1 MLHQALDDCRRA
13 RSTTSMEQHFGCA
26 SGCLYFERFFHEAKI
41 KKVSLHDNIIFSMKN
56 LLSLAIFTLLA
67 VAGMAQDRCYWVFFT
82 DKNDTQFDP
91 YTYFDAKAIERYQQ
105 CGADLYDISNYP
117 LNTSYVNTVDGYA
130 TETFGESRWLNAV
143 GITATYEN
151 AMLIEQLSF
160 VERIQEI
167 ETGNMT
173 LASLSQET
181 SMTADNEN
189 NNSILTDQVK
199 RFGGQYFIDKGI
211 DGKGLRICVM
221 DGGFP
226 SVNTHPAFQHLRD
239 NHQILKT
246 YNFPNKKEDVYGWST
261 HGTMVLS
268 CIAGINEKGQK
279 MGLATGAEF
288 LLARTEIDPE
298 PFKEEVWWAQGAEW
312 ADKNGADIINS
323 SLGYGK
329 DRHWTKDMD
338 GTSYVAKAAQK
349 AVEKG
354 ILICNSAG
362 NEGDDSRWMT
372 IITPA
377 DADNVL
383 TVGGI
388 DDDLEHYNHISFS
401 SYGPTAD
408 KRLKPN
414 VVAFGHAQVANPG
427 NGKFTDAYGTSFSS
441 PLTAGFCACAW
452 QTKRD
457 LTALQMKAEIEKSA
471 DLYPYFDYAF
481 GYGVP
486 QAAYFT
492 GDLKP
497 AERSFSFIQEKDGVK
512 ISFPE
517 VIKNQDVFINIEGAD
532 GVLLGYYKATPDS
545 TGIKLRNKDLG
556 QGRKL
561 NVCYNGFTDSCPING
576 NGEKATVNANNFR
589 MRGNDGT
596 FQEIN
601 NEGWQQSFYFQYDYN
616 LFTDTWNG
624 FNRHL
629 AFGKRHYFGKTYRIG
644 FGWGLDWNHFV
655 AKNSLGVNDRKTIM
669 RQMQFRV
676 ELLQRIVM
684 HRIGV
689 NWDLGAYGGIN
700 ITRRV
705 ELREKVTFLDENQ
718 QAVTPAPY
726 DENVSTYLTGCKA
739 MNRFEYGATT
749 KLSYTFAGAINLGV
763 YARYR
768 LSNIITK
775 QDGLIGDPTHQPS
788 PWSFGIEFEIM
799 P

>member
-1 MLHQALDDCRRA
+1 MH
-13 RSTTSMEQHFGCA
+13 G
-26 SGCLYFERFFHEAKI
+26 
-41 KKVSLHDNIIFSMKN
+41 NIIFHMKKH
-56 LLSLAIFTLLA
+56 LFLAIFALLA
-67 VAGMAQDRCYWVFFT
+67 VAGMAQDNCYWVFFT

-91 YTYFDAKAIERYQQ
+91 YAYFDAKAIERYQQ

-117 LNTSYVNTVDGYA
+117 LNDSYVNTVGGYS
-130 TETFGESRWLNAV
+130 TEVFGESRWLNALGV
-143 GITATYEN
+143 TATQEN
-151 AMLIEQLSF
+151 AMLIEQLPF
-160 VERIQEI
+160 VAKVQVI
-167 ETGNMT
+167 ETSSVMASVDCHVAPQSSAPRNDNYRT
-173 LASLSQET
+173 LLIPHSAFRIP
-181 SMTADNEN
+181 
-189 NNSILTDQVK
+189 NSFPSDILTDQLK
-199 RFGGQYFIDKGI
+199 RFGGQHFIDKGI

-226 SVNTHPAFQHLRD
+226 GVDTHKAFKHLRD

-246 YNFPNKKEDVYGWST
+246 YNFPNRKEDVYGWSS

-268 CIAGINEKGQK
+268 CIAGINEQGQK

-338 GTSYVAKAAQK
+338 GTSYVAKAANK

-377 DADNVL
+377 DAENVIC
-383 TVGGI
+383 VGGI
-388 DDDLEHYNHISFS
+388 DANLKDYRHISFS

-408 KRLKPN
+408 KRRKPD
-414 VVAFGHAQVANPG
+414 VVAFGEAQVANPSG
-427 NGKFTDAYGTSFSS
+427 GFTSAFGTSFAS

-452 QTKRD
+452 QTKRN

-497 AERSFSFIQEKDGVK
+497 AERSFNIVQEKDGVRITVANPMENK
-512 ISFPE
+512 DMFIS
-517 VIKNQDVFINIEGAD
+517 VEGTD
-532 GVLLGYYKATPDS
+532 GVLLGYYKTHPGTDDLLL
-545 TGIKLRNKDLG
+545 KNKDLG
-556 QGRKL
+556 EGKKL
-561 NVCYNGFTDSCPING
+561 NVSYNGFYDSCPIHGMGGDINL
-576 NGEKATVNANNFR
+576 KANSNHRLA
-589 MRGNDGT
+589 GNDGT
-596 FQEIN
+596 FQKTAT
-601 NEGWQQSFYFQYDYN
+601 EGWQETVFFQYDYN
-616 LFTDTWNG
+616 LSTNVWNR

-629 AFGKRHYFGKTYRIG
+629 AFGKRHFFGKTYKIG
-644 FGWGLDWNHFV
+644 YGWSLDWNHFV

-669 RQMQFRV
+669 RQMQFRG

-684 HRIGV
+684 HRLGI
-689 NWDLGAYGGIN
+689 NWDLGAYGGVN

-705 ELREKVTFLDENQ
+705 STVDEMKFAVPDPTWNYDDEVTSH
-718 QAVTPAPY
+718 Y
-726 DENVSTYLTGCKA
+726 TGCKA

-749 KLSYTFAGAINLGV
+749 RISYTFMNAINLGI

-768 LSNIITK
+768 LSDIITK
-775 QDGLIGDPTHQPS
+775 QDILIGSPNNQPS
-788 PWSFGIEFEIM
+788 PWSFGIELEIM

>member
-1 MLHQALDDCRRA
+1 MKKPLLTAIML
-13 RSTTSMEQHFGCA
+13 
-26 SGCLYFERFFHEAKI
+26 
-41 KKVSLHDNIIFSMKN
+41 
-56 LLSLAIFTLLA
+56 LLA
-67 VAGMAQDRCYWVFFT
+67 VVGMAQDRCYWVFFT

-117 LNTSYVNTVDGYA
+117 LNDSYVNTVGGYS
-130 TETFGESRWLNAV
+130 TEVFGESRWLNALGV
-143 GITATYEN
+143 TATQEN
-151 AMLIEQLSF
+151 AMLIEQLPF
-160 VERIQEI
+160 VAKVQII
-167 ETGNMT
+167 EAGDMT
-173 LASLSQET
+173 VASIPEG
-181 SMTADNEN
+181 AFEKDDDNKN
-189 NNSILTDQVK
+189 PVLTNQLI
-199 RFGGQYFIDKGI
+199 RFGGQHFIDKGI

-226 SVNTHPAFQHLRD
+226 GVDTHKAFKHLRD

-246 YNFPNKKEDVYGWST
+246 YNFPNRKEDVYGWSS

-268 CIAGINEKGQK
+268 CIAGINEQGQK

-338 GTSYVAKAAQK
+338 GTSYVAKAANK

-377 DADNVL
+377 DAENVIC
-383 TVGGI
+383 VGGI
-388 DDDLEHYNHISFS
+388 DANLKDYRHISFS

-408 KRLKPN
+408 KRRKPD
-414 VVAFGHAQVANPG
+414 VVAFGEAQVANPRG
-427 NGKFTDAYGTSFSS
+427 GFTSAFGTSFAS

-452 QTKRD
+452 QTKRNI
-457 LTALQMKAEIEKSA
+457 TALQMKAEIEKSA

-497 AERSFSFIQEKDGVK
+497 AERSFNLVQEKDGVK
-512 ISFPE
+512 IVVPK
-517 VIKNQDVFINIEGAD
+517 VIENQDVFINVEGTD
-532 GVLLGYYKATPDS
+532 GVLLGYYKVHPDS
-545 TGIKLRNKDLG
+545 TGIKLNNKDFG
-556 QGRKL
+556 QGKKL
-561 NVCYNGFTDSCPING
+561 NVCYNGFYDSCPISGMGGDINLLTQYR
-576 NGEKATVNANNFR
+576 NSQN
-589 MRGNDGT
+589 GT
-596 FQEIN
+596 FKKVEA
-601 NEGWQQSFYFQYDYN
+601 EGWQKTTYFQYDYN
-616 LFTDTWNG
+616 LPNATWNG
-624 FNRHL
+624 FNRHF
-629 AFGKRHYFGKTYRIG
+629 AFGRRWMYGKSYKIG
-644 FGWGLDWNHFV
+644 MGLGLDWNRFV
-655 AKNSLGVNDRKTIM
+655 HNDKDSDIHPFHDQVMLRN
-669 RQMQFRV
+669 MQLRGELMQRV
-676 ELLQRIVM
+676 IIRLWGI
-684 HRIGV
+684 
-689 NWDLGAYGGIN
+689 NWDLGGYGGIN

-705 ELREKVTFLDENQ
+705 RITDKTYITDDLGQHISGNDYSKKVT
-718 QAVTPAPY
+718 
-726 DENVSTYLTGCKA
+726 TYYNAKI
-739 MNRFEYGATT
+739 MNLFEYGAFTRI
-749 KLSYTFAGAINLGV
+749 SYSIANMLNIGV
-763 YARYR
+763 YGSYR
-768 LSNIITK
+768 LSPVITK
-775 QDGLIGDPTHQPS
+775 DDFLIGSTNNQPS
-788 PWSFGIEFEIM
+788 PWSVGIELEIM